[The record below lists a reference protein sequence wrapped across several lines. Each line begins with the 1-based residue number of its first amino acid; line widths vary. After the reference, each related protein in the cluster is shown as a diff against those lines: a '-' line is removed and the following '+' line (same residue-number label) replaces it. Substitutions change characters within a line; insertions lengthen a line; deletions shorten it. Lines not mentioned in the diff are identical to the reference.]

1 MRKVKLCHKKGGQ
14 RKMSYKES
22 MQIKRMGTKPQPN
35 LKHVTKIGNRCVR
48 YINKTLCETEKA
60 FFINYVKYE
69 IGNSNKIYTKT
80 DMHMWT
86 DMWGEGGGRGSAHV
100 VRYADW
106 CICVCVCACAC
117 VCMYV
122 CGCVAKMK

>member
-69 IGNSNKIYTKT
+69 VGNSNKIYKKT
-80 DMHMWT
+80 DMNMWT
-86 DMWGEGGGRGSAHV
+86 DMWGEGGGGGVEVH
-100 VRYADW
+100 
-106 CICVCVCACAC
+106 
-117 VCMYV
+117 MQ
-122 CGCVAKMK
+122 

>member
-1 MRKVKLCHKKGGQ
+1 
-14 RKMSYKES
+14 MSYKES

-69 IGNSNKIYTKT
+69 GGNSNKIYKKT
-80 DMHMWT
+80 DMNMWT
-86 DMWGEGGGRGSAHV
+86 DMWGEGGGGRGSAHV